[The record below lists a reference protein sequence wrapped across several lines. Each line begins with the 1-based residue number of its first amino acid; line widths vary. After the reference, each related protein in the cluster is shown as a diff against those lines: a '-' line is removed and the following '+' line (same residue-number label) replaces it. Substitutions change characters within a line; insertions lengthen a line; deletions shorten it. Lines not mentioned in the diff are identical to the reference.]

1 MNTATHLLADLEGK
15 AAAGQ
20 PFTRPEAERVL
31 NAVDLVSVGVIGESA
46 RRARTGDTVTF
57 GRVFQAAGGRLQV
70 PGDGP
75 QATGDGQQ
83 ATGNGPQAT
92 GDALRAAGEI
102 RIVGRPESLTQA
114 VEWARAV
121 VVQAPAQAVV
131 TGFSLADLF
140 ELVHRDFGQLR
151 AAGEALHAAGLEA
164 VAEVPL
170 DRFESTDQLVQA
182 VEASTA
188 GGLRVWRATVEQA
201 DASER
206 LDLIERAA
214 NLQARTNS
222 LRAFA
227 PLPRR
232 DPADLPSTGYD
243 DVRTIAVARLM
254 CAAIPLIQV
263 DWPLYGPKLAQVAI
277 AFGANDIDGI
287 DTADAQEL
295 GPRRAPS
302 EDIARQIRAASAI
315 PAERTGRYEP
325 RA

>member
-1 MNTATHLLADLEGK
+1 MNSATHLLADLEAK

-20 PFTRPEAERVL
+20 PFTRAEAERVL

-57 GRVFQAAGGRLQV
+57 GRVFQAT
-70 PGDGP
+70 GDRR
-75 QATGDGQQ
+75 QATGDGRQ
-83 ATGNGPQAT
+83 ATGEGRQDG

-102 RIVGRPESLTQA
+102 RIVGRPETLTQA
-114 VEWARAV
+114 VEWARAIV
-121 VVQAPAQAVV
+121 AQAPAHAVV

-140 ELVHRDFGQLR
+140 EFVHRDFGQLR
-151 AAGEALHAAGLEA
+151 AAAEALHAAGLEA

-170 DRFESTDQLVQA
+170 DRFESTDQLVRA

-201 DASER
+201 EASER

-214 NLQARTNS
+214 DLQARTSS

-232 DPADLPSTGYD
+232 DPAGLPSTGYD
-243 DVRTIAVARLM
+243 DVRTIAVARLV

-287 DTADAQEL
+287 DAADSQEL